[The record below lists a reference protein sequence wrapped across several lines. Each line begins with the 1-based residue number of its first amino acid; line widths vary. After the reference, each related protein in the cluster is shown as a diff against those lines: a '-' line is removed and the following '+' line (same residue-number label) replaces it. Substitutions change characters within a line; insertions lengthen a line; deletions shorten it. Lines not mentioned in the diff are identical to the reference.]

1 MIELI
6 QRYENVSCEH
16 ISYYFCSTILHM
28 GLSEQIRRK
37 IQEYFINRLQP
48 EETLVSR
55 FENLKLAKSLSMF
68 FCINTKKELDQIR
81 HLTSRA
87 GKDYNELGVYIFSD
101 SYESLDVI
109 TNKSIYFFN
118 LDDFTL
124 FGKKKERLEELIDNK
139 EYDLL
144 VSFDQSQL
152 AVCQN
157 FISDIKAGFKV
168 GLNSSKAENIFNLS
182 FEPDEKTFSYD
193 KFYEQVRHYI
203 SVLNI
208 KTIS

>member
-1 MIELI
+1 
-6 QRYENVSCEH
+6 
-16 ISYYFCSTILHM
+16 M

-68 FCINTKKELDQIR
+68 FCISTKKELDQIR
-81 HLTSRA
+81 YLTRRA
-87 GKDYNELGVYIFSD
+87 GKDYKELGVYVFSD

-118 LDDFTL
+118 LNDFTL

-144 VSFDQSQL
+144 ISFDQSQL
-152 AVCQN
+152 PVCQKI
-157 FISDIKAGFKV
+157 ISDIKAGFKV

-182 FEPDEKTFSYD
+182 FEPDEKTFSYN

>member
-1 MIELI
+1 
-6 QRYENVSCEH
+6 
-16 ISYYFCSTILHM
+16 M

-81 HLTSRA
+81 YLTSKA
-87 GKDYNELGVYIFSD
+87 GKDYKELGVYIFSD

-109 TNKSIYFFN
+109 TNKSIHFFN

-144 VSFDQSQL
+144 ISFDQSQL
-152 AVCQN
+152 AVCQK
-157 FISDIKAGFKV
+157 FISDINAGFKV
-168 GLNSSKAENIFNLS
+168 GLNSSEAENIFNLS
-182 FEPDEKTFSYD
+182 FEYDDKVFSYN
-193 KFYEQVRHYI
+193 KFYEQVLHYI